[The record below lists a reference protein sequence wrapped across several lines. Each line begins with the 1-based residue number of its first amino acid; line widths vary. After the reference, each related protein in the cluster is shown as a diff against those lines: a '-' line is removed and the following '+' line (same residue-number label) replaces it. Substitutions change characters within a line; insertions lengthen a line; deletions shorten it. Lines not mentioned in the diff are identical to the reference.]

1 MNRRKF
7 LNSAATAGL
16 AAGAPAAAAP
26 TKNAIYELRY
36 FRMRNGT
43 QTQRTSDFLSKT
55 LMPAMQRAGGGP
67 MGFFGAVIGEQ
78 SPFVLSIV
86 SYPSLSAMGDILGKL
101 AADREFQ
108 KGADA
113 YSSAGELSYMRM
125 ENSLLRAFDGWP
137 AITMPKPAEKG
148 SHIFELR
155 TYESPNMAAGRR
167 KIKMFNDAEAGIFK
181 RLGMQPVF
189 FGETIVGRNLPSL
202 TYMVTFDSLAGREK
216 LWAEFGADAEWKKLR
231 AEPELA
237 DALIV
242 SNISN
247 TILRPMPF
255 SPIK

>member
-26 TKNAIYELRY
+26 TKNAIFELMY
-36 FRMRNGT
+36 FRMRNGN
-43 QTQRTSDFLSKT
+43 QTQRTSDFLSKA
-55 LMPAMQRAGGGP
+55 LMPALERAGAGP

-78 SPFVLSIV
+78 SPFALAVISF
-86 SYPSLSAMGDILGKL
+86 PSLAAVGNAMDKL
-101 AADREFQ
+101 AADRDFQ
-108 KGADA
+108 KAADS
-113 YSSAGELSYMRM
+113 YSSATELSYIRM

-137 AITMPKPAEKG
+137 AITPTKPAPSG

-155 TYESPNMAAGRR
+155 TYESPNGKASRR

-189 FGETIVGRNLPSL
+189 FGETIVGRNLPNL
-202 TYMVTFDSLAGREK
+202 TYMLTFESLAAREK

-231 AEPELA
+231 AIPEYA
-237 DALIV
+237 DKEIV
-242 SNISN
+242 SRITNL
-247 TILRPMPF
+247 ILEPAAY
-255 SPIK
+255 SEI

>member
-16 AAGAPAAAAP
+16 ASTAAAAAP
-26 TKNAIYELRY
+26 PRRTIIELNY
-36 FRMRNGT
+36 IRMRNGT
-43 QTQRTSDFLSKT
+43 QIQRTSDLLGKYV
-55 LMPAMQRAGGGP
+55 LPALDRAGAGP
-67 MGFFGAVIGEQ
+67 TGCFNSVIGEQ
-78 SPFVLSIV
+78 SPFVLLIT
-86 SYPSLSAMGDILGKL
+86 SYPSLAAFETAQDKLGSD
-101 AADREFQ
+101 AAFG
-108 KGADA
+108 KAADA
-113 YSSAGELSYMRM
+113 YNSSPELGYMRM
-125 ENSLLRAFDGWP
+125 ENSLLRAFEGWP
-137 AITMPKPAEKG
+137 SITLPKATEKG

-155 TYESPNMAAGRR
+155 TYESPNGKAGAR

-189 FGETIVGRNLPSL
+189 FGETIVGRNLPNL
-202 TYMVTFDSLAGREK
+202 TYMLTFESLAAREK

-255 SPIK
+255 SQIK